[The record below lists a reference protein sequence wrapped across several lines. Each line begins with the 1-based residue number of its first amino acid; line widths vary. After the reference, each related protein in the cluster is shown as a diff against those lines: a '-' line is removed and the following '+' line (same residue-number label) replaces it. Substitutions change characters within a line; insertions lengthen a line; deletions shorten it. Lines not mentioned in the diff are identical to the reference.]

1 MAGRRNARARRGWGQ
16 GGGGAAAGG
25 VQGVHGAHAQT
36 VHGRGAP
43 MVQAAGGRGGPHTV
57 TWVPHPD
64 PVLGSGAPSCR
75 RGMPLLGAAGLLGR
89 GPLAAPVGA
98 PQALQPASLR
108 EGAALQSYP
117 QPPSFWDGPGRD
129 SCLSRCII
137 LMELTGEEPGGT
149 HLGQSLPP
157 LTVGLSL
164 THPPISAKLMSI
176 HPFHKWKSKQRRHS
190 LPEVLQPH

>member
-1 MAGRRNARARRGWGQ
+1 MAGRRNARGRRGWGQ
-16 GGGGAAAGG
+16 GGGGAVAGG

-89 GPLAAPVGA
+89 GPLVLPVGA

-117 QPPSFWDGPGRD
+117 PAAILLGRPGEGQLLVQVHHFDGADWGGAWRYSPWPELPASDGGSFTDTSPN
-129 SCLSRCII
+129 
-137 LMELTGEEPGGT
+137 
-149 HLGQSLPP
+149 LG
-157 LTVGLSL
+157 
-164 THPPISAKLMSI
+164 
-176 HPFHKWKSKQRRHS
+176 
-190 LPEVLQPH
+190 